1 MTITHAWTRWLA
13 WWSLAAALVF
23 AGALL
28 AANAR
33 AEPAAEG
40 PSLEQIKTTL
50 DQIEEAAGRDDVA
63 QEALVELRQKL
74 NTATDALRDKI
85 DDLEPRAREAEERL
99 KQLGPAPAKDAP
111 PESKEIADQREELT
125 TSFSELDGELKQAR
139 VLSVRIGQLSERIS
153 QKRHALY
160 ASELFARTSSALD
173 PLFWS
178 DVIRA
183 VPIEIKS
190 SRALMEAWWNERG
203 NSPRMAIG
211 ALIAL
216 GIIIVTIALDRW
228 WFPRL
233 HPGAYGTRSAKA
245 WMALWVFLWL
255 AARTPV
261 ASLAI
266 LLVWNV
272 FGLLTFRVEQ
282 IAWGLVAGI
291 AAAAFGHGVAR
302 GMFAPERPERRLVG
316 EDDATA
322 QCFHNHLVWAARL
335 LGVLILFQVI
345 NKTLFSPL
353 VTTIATNVLFAA
365 LTAAI
370 LLHLVIRLRRIK
382 RERGEVLIAAAWS
395 HPLGLLMAALIV
407 VALIAG
413 YAGVA
418 AFIALRVIVAAAV
431 FGALY
436 LLLAITQTLFATIGE
451 DTPKGQRLAASLGV
465 SARSLGLVSAL
476 LSAFIRVML
485 ILSSFLLII
494 GPWEVSTADLFDTV
508 RNIPFGFKIGEI
520 HVSFEAV
527 LTAIFVLGLF
537 LVITRI
543 VQRWLE
549 TELLPRTRIEPS
561 LQLSIVTILGYVG
574 AILAIS
580 LALTSLGFDLQKIAL
595 IAGALSVGIG
605 FGLQSIVSNFVSG
618 LILLTER
625 PIRVG
630 DSIVVKGEEGWVRRV
645 RVRATEIE
653 TPDRA
658 SVIIPNSEFITGVVK
673 NWTRANTLG
682 RIVIKITVGYD
693 SDPTVVRDVLT
704 GIARAH
710 SQMVQAPPPSAFLV
724 GFGERGME
732 FELRGVVVDIEKG
745 LSVKSDLN
753 YAIVQKF
760 REVGISFAHV

>member
-1 MTITHAWTRWLA
+1 
-13 WWSLAAALVF
+13 
-23 AGALL
+23 
-28 AANAR
+28 
-33 AEPAAEG
+33 
-40 PSLEQIKTTL
+40 
-50 DQIEEAAGRDDVA
+50 
-63 QEALVELRQKL
+63 
-74 NTATDALRDKI
+74 
-85 DDLEPRAREAEERL
+85 
-99 KQLGPAPAKDAP
+99 
-111 PESKEIADQREELT
+111 
-125 TSFSELDGELKQAR
+125 
-139 VLSVRIGQLSERIS
+139 
-153 QKRHALY
+153 
-160 ASELFARTSSALD
+160 
-173 PLFWS
+173 
-178 DVIRA
+178 
-183 VPIEIKS
+183 
-190 SRALMEAWWNERG
+190 
-203 NSPRMAIG
+203 
-211 ALIAL
+211 
-216 GIIIVTIALDRW
+216 
-228 WFPRL
+228 
-233 HPGAYGTRSAKA
+233 
-245 WMALWVFLWL
+245 MALWVFLWL
-255 AARTPV
+255 AARTPG

-322 QCFHNHLVWAARL
+322 QCFHNHLVWASRL

-382 RERGEVLIAAAWS
+382 RERGEALIAAAWS
-395 HPLGLLMAALIV
+395 HPLGLLMASLIV
-407 VALIAG
+407 LALIAG

-418 AFIALRVIVAAAV
+418 AFISLRVIVAAAV

-451 DTPKGQRLAASLGV
+451 DTDKGQRLAASLGV

-527 LTAIFVLGLF
+527 LTAIVVLGVF

-653 TPDRA
+653 TFDRA

-682 RIVIKITVGYD
+682 RIVIKVTVGYD
-693 SDPTVVRDVLT
+693 SDPALVRDVLT

-710 SQMVQAPPPSAFLV
+710 PQMVQAPPPSALLV

-732 FELRGVVVDIEKG
+732 FELRGVVIDIEKG